1 MERERGRKIPVEEE
15 KNWIE
20 SFLSGEKKAFD
31 NIVMKYQDRVFNL
44 CYRFLGDYEEAEECA
59 QEVFIKVYN
68 SLRKFKFRSS
78 FSTWLYRI
86 TVNMCKNRLKTL
98 KQQRERSR
106 FSLDDPLSLQNGNL
120 EREVGD
126 ESLAPLTLI
135 QRKEKERI
143 IQEAI
148 NSLPPEFKTL
158 IILRDID
165 GLSYEEITGITGLK
179 MGTVKSRIA
188 RAREKLKE
196 KLRGLI

>member
-1 MERERGRKIPVEEE
+1 
-15 KNWIE
+15 
-20 SFLSGEKKAFD
+20 
-31 NIVMKYQDRVFNL
+31 
-44 CYRFLGDYEEAEECA
+44 
-59 QEVFIKVYN
+59 
-68 SLRKFKFRSS
+68 
-78 FSTWLYRI
+78 
-86 TVNMCKNRLKTL
+86 MCKNRLKIL

>member
-20 SFLSGEKKAFD
+20 SFLSGEKKVFD

-86 TVNMCKNRLKTL
+86 TVNMCKNRLKIL

-196 KLRGLI
+196 KLRGLV

>member
-1 MERERGRKIPVEEE
+1 
-15 KNWIE
+15 
-20 SFLSGEKKAFD
+20 
-31 NIVMKYQDRVFNL
+31 
-44 CYRFLGDYEEAEECA
+44 
-59 QEVFIKVYN
+59 KVYN

-86 TVNMCKNRLKTL
+86 TVNMCKNRLKIL